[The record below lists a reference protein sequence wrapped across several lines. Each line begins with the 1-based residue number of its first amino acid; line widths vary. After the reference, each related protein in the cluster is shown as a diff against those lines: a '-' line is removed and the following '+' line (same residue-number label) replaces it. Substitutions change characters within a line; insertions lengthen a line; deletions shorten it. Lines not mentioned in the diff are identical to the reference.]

1 MAINSKFNTAIMLDG
16 GSGKPTTPTYGSYLS
31 GSTPS
36 PSVPTPITLPSYSAG
51 LIGQPTVPVSPIGN
65 TVKMPNMNFNS
76 NVVQV
81 GAAQNKGN
89 GGVTDEGVVIG
100 GGATPLPQIKSGG
113 SGGSSGSGS
122 SGSVGASTYGSWLQ
136 NIVNKVGG
144 AVANAANGVNNWLQ
158 NAAQNAQN
166 ATNNQKT
173 TLVHNPNEEVTKTTL
188 PAQAGQSVEKTPL
201 SETGGSSGTG
211 TAGTGAATEQKAYA
225 GAWAGSEPID
235 SYEEFLRNKESAY
248 GSMRDEQTQ
257 FYDAQSQK
265 ALEAIEAQ
273 RQAAIAEANNQKTMV
288 DTAAT
293 EQKNAALAEA
303 QAQKDLLTTMSQEQ
317 RDAVYK
323 FAEEQ
328 RISDMNYAAQQYQLL
343 LNSINAQRE
352 SGMAMATEQR
362 DLLLSMSEEQRQAA
376 YKHAEE
382 QRASAT
388 AYANSQYQTLVDAIN
403 AQKESGMAMA
413 EEQRQLL
420 LSMSEEQRNAI
431 YAAAESQ
438 RVAAE
443 QRADV
448 ERERGVV
455 DARSSYE
462 QNKASYGAN
471 AEAMGSMGLAGSGY
485 SDYLNSKAYAQQRAE
500 TQAANAQADAS
511 KREARYTED
520 QARLKADSDYYQNKY
535 NAEQAYS
542 DRKYQI
548 DTTYQTNMLN
558 AEQNKAQS
566 IYEAESAE
574 RDAKYS
580 ADSAHAQNEYSAEA
594 QYSQNKYEV
603 DTTYQNNLLGANQS
617 KAQAEHEAT
626 SAERESKF
634 NADQAHAQNQYAAE
648 SGYSQS
654 KYEAESAERDAKLQ
668 AGLSYSENLF
678 NAESQARSDKLAAEQ
693 TADAGKFSA
702 EMSYQEN
709 LLNNDDAIGAY
720 RQEQAEKAEAEAKQA
735 AAKAEEE
742 AQYAR
747 AAYTELLSGANS
759 GAYTAE
765 QLEQLAADYG
775 LSDAQ
780 KQSLINAANDY
791 TTKKQAAANAEI
803 SANTGDI
810 AGSVQSAVD
819 NGSISKEQGQE
830 HVYNSY
836 KDEIAY
842 GSADT
847 GAIDAAYSKGQ
858 ISEAQYNDLKSRW
871 NSNIETSADFF
882 FSNGTMLNKSAAKQ
896 ALDNLTKQ
904 SWLSKENKNA
914 LTAIYNSLYSP
925 ITKNVK
931 FNNDGGW
938 WIFGSTDTGADGNN
952 FSVIT
957 SDGTKYRVEYG
968 GEATDTNIKEV
979 GSSVSD
985 GQMFGYQEK
994 LYIKQNGKIYNV
1006 TERDNSYGDHYD
1018 ALYNIFFGSGDT
1030 TSVQSANNSGSAVKS
1045 GTGVWK
1051 SYSDASAAGYS
1062 NIMTQSEWARRKA
1075 STGCS
1080 TYQEYLD
1087 KMYAKYMK

>member
-1 MAINSKFNTAIMLDG
+1 MAIWDNIKNT
-16 GSGKPTTPTYGSYLS
+16 
-31 GSTPS
+31 
-36 PSVPTPITLPSYSAG
+36 YSAF
-51 LIGQPTVPVSPIGN
+51 LTQ
-65 TVKMPNMNFNS
+65 KD
-76 NVVQV
+76 
-81 GAAQNKGN
+81 GAS
-89 GGVTDEGVVIG
+89 
-100 GGATPLPQIKSGG
+100 GASSAPA
-113 SGGSSGSGS
+113 GSSGTPSGN
-122 SGSVGASTYGSWLQ
+122 TYGSWLQ
-136 NIVNKVGG
+136 NLISNIKTGVGNAVNT
-144 AVANAANGVNNWLQ
+144 VATAAKNAAN
-158 NAAQNAQN
+158 NASQAQAATTTGAQKQTMEYRVGQDEPVAQN
-166 ATNNQKT
+166 
-173 TLVHNPNEEVTKTTL
+173 L
-188 PAQAGQSVEKTPL
+188 PAQAGQDAQRVNL
-201 SETGGSSGTG
+201 SADANSASGT
-211 TAGTGAATEQKAYA
+211 TGTGAATEQKAYA

-257 FYDAQSQK
+257 FYDEQSQK
-265 ALEAIEAQ
+265 ALAAIEAQ
-273 RQAAIAEANNQKTMV
+273 RQAALAEAQNQKNMA

-303 QAQKDLLTTMSQEQ
+303 ENQKNLLITMSEEQ
-317 RDAVYK
+317 KNAVYK

-343 LNSINAQRE
+343 LDSINAQRE

-668 AGLSYSENLF
+668 SGLSYSENLF

-702 EMSYQEN
+702 EMSYQQN
-709 LLNNDDAIGAY
+709 LLENDDAIGKHRLEEA
-720 RQEQAEKAEAEAKQA
+720 QKAEEKAAAEAEKAEAD
-735 AAKAEEE
+735 
-742 AQYAR
+742 
-747 AAYTELLSGANS
+747 AAYAKNAYYQFLAEANQ
-759 GAYTAE
+759 GNYTVE
-765 QLEQLAADYG
+765 QITQLAADYG
-775 LSDAQ
+775 LSAEQ
-780 KQSLINAANDY
+780 TQSLIDAVNGY
-791 TTKKQAAANAEI
+791 TTKTEEATKQQQSQNKNGIGGYITGETTDEEIQDYVDDGYISEEDATELKEKRATEAKKEVYQYMNGGDMSTAQSKVESYYKDGVISQETYQAFYYDASIKNCNSATTAAEALQIEADLKNLKNAGKLSSTDYNNAVNYLYKKFGQTLAPNSYSTASAKNIFGVEIPNSQKMVVTIDGTQYDISTDISGTQGNFVDSDTSKVLSNMVGGSPTNGKLAAIGDTIYVYRTGLGNGNGWVKVNQYSWGTINGTSKGFYDAYKKQFGYQAAPTAPE
-803 SANTGDI
+803 
-810 AGSVQSAVD
+810 AGSVPQ
-819 NGSISKEQGQE
+819 
-830 HVYNSY
+830 
-836 KDEIAY
+836 
-842 GSADT
+842 
-847 GAIDAAYSKGQ
+847 
-858 ISEAQYNDLKSRW
+858 
-871 NSNIETSADFF
+871 
-882 FSNGTMLNKSAAKQ
+882 
-896 ALDNLTKQ
+896 
-904 SWLSKENKNA
+904 
-914 LTAIYNSLYSP
+914 
-925 ITKNVK
+925 
-931 FNNDGGW
+931 
-938 WIFGSTDTGADGNN
+938 
-952 FSVIT
+952 
-957 SDGTKYRVEYG
+957 
-968 GEATDTNIKEV
+968 
-979 GSSVSD
+979 
-985 GQMFGYQEK
+985 
-994 LYIKQNGKIYNV
+994 
-1006 TERDNSYGDHYD
+1006 
-1018 ALYNIFFGSGDT
+1018 
-1030 TSVQSANNSGSAVKS
+1030 
-1045 GTGVWK
+1045 WK
-1051 SYSDASAAGYS
+1051 SYEDAAAAGFS
-1062 NIMTQSEWARRKA
+1062 NIMTRSEWARRKA

-1087 KMYAKYMK
+1087 KMHAKYVG

>member
-1 MAINSKFNTAIMLDG
+1 MAIWDNIKNT
-16 GSGKPTTPTYGSYLS
+16 
-31 GSTPS
+31 
-36 PSVPTPITLPSYSAG
+36 YSAF
-51 LIGQPTVPVSPIGN
+51 LTQ
-65 TVKMPNMNFNS
+65 KD
-76 NVVQV
+76 
-81 GAAQNKGN
+81 GAS
-89 GGVTDEGVVIG
+89 
-100 GGATPLPQIKSGG
+100 GASGAPA
-113 SGGSSGSGS
+113 GSSGTPSGN
-122 SGSVGASTYGSWLQ
+122 TYGSWLQ
-136 NIVNKVGG
+136 NLIGNIKTGVGNAVNT
-144 AVANAANGVNNWLQ
+144 VATAAKNAAN
-158 NAAQNAQN
+158 NASQAQAATTTGAQKQTMEYRVGRDEPVAQN
-166 ATNNQKT
+166 
-173 TLVHNPNEEVTKTTL
+173 L
-188 PAQAGQSVEKTPL
+188 PAQAGQDAQRVNFSAGTN
-201 SETGGSSGTG
+201 SASGAT
-211 TAGTGAATEQKAYA
+211 GTGAATTQKAYA

-235 SYEEFLRNKESAY
+235 SYEEFLRNKETAY
-248 GSMRDEQTQ
+248 GTMKDQQTQ

-265 ALEAIEAQ
+265 ALAAIEAQ
-273 RQAAIAEANNQKTMV
+273 RQAAIAEANNQKNMA

-303 QAQKDLLTTMSQEQ
+303 ENQKNLLITMSEEQ
-317 RDAVYK
+317 KNAVYK

-343 LNSINAQRE
+343 LDSINAQRE

-376 YKHAEE
+376 YKYAEE

-388 AYANSQYQTLVDAIN
+388 AHANSQYQTLVDAIN

-431 YAAAESQ
+431 YAAAENQ

-443 QRADV
+443 HRAEV

-471 AEAMGSMGLAGSGY
+471 AEAMGSMGLSGSGY

-668 AGLSYSENLF
+668 SGLSYSENLF

-720 RQEQAEKAEAEAKQA
+720 RQEQ
-735 AAKAEEE
+735 AEEE

-830 HVYNSY
+830 HIYNSY

-842 GSADT
+842 GGADT

-858 ISEAQYNDLKSRW
+858 ITEPQYNDLKARW

-979 GSSVSD
+979 GSSVGD
-985 GQMFGYQEK
+985 GQVFGYQEK

-1018 ALYNIFFGSGDT
+1018 ALYNIFFGSGDP
-1030 TSVQSANNSGSAVKS
+1030 TSVQSANNAGSSAKTSGGSSGSS
-1045 GTGVWK
+1045 GKWK

-1075 STGCS
+1075 STGCN

>member
-1 MAINSKFNTAIMLDG
+1 MAIWDNIKNT
-16 GSGKPTTPTYGSYLS
+16 
-31 GSTPS
+31 
-36 PSVPTPITLPSYSAG
+36 YSAFLTQKDG
-51 LIGQPTVPVSPIGN
+51 ASGASGAPV
-65 TVKMPNMNFNS
+65 
-76 NVVQV
+76 
-81 GAAQNKGN
+81 
-89 GGVTDEGVVIG
+89 
-100 GGATPLPQIKSGG
+100 
-113 SGGSSGSGS
+113 GSSGTPSGN
-122 SGSVGASTYGSWLQ
+122 TYGSWLQ
-136 NIVNKVGG
+136 NLIGNIKTGVGNAVNT
-144 AVANAANGVNNWLQ
+144 VATAAKNAAN
-158 NAAQNAQN
+158 NASQAQAATTTGAQKQTMEYRVGQDEPVAQN
-166 ATNNQKT
+166 
-173 TLVHNPNEEVTKTTL
+173 L
-188 PAQAGQSVEKTPL
+188 PAQAGQDAQRVNL
-201 SETGGSSGTG
+201 SAGTNTASGAT
-211 TAGTGAATEQKAYA
+211 GTGAATEQKAYA

-257 FYDAQSQK
+257 FYDEQSQK
-265 ALEAIEAQ
+265 ALAAIEAQ
-273 RQAAIAEANNQKTMV
+273 RQAALAEAQNQKNMA

-303 QAQKDLLTTMSQEQ
+303 ENQKNLLITMSEEQ
-317 RDAVYK
+317 KNAVYK

-343 LNSINAQRE
+343 LDSINAQRE

-471 AEAMGSMGLAGSGY
+471 AEAMGSMGLSGSGY

-668 AGLSYSENLF
+668 SGLSYSENLF

-702 EMSYQEN
+702 EMSYQQN
-709 LLNNDDAIGAY
+709 LLENDDAIGKH
-720 RQEQAEKAEAEAKQA
+720 RLEQEQKAEAEAKQA

-759 GAYTAE
+759 GAYTAA

-780 KQSLINAANDY
+780 KQSLINAANEY

-819 NGSISKEQGQE
+819 NGSISKEQGQA
-830 HVYNSY
+830 HVYNAY

-847 GAIDAAYSKGQ
+847 GAIDKAYQNGQ
-858 ISEAQYNDLKSRW
+858 ITQEQYNDLKARW
-871 NSNIETSADFF
+871 NNNIETSADFF
-882 FSNGTMLNKSAAKQ
+882 YSNGTMLNKSAAKQ

-904 SWLSKENKNA
+904 SWLSAENKA
-914 LTAIYNSLYSP
+914 AIQTIYNSLYTP
-925 ITKNVK
+925 VTKSVS
-931 FNNDGGW
+931 FNNDGSFLF
-938 WIFGSTDTGADGNN
+938 FGSDDLADAGNN

-957 SDGTKYRVEYG
+957 SGGTKYRIQSG

-979 GSSVSD
+979 GASVSD
-985 GQMFGYQEK
+985 GQVFGYQEK
-994 LYIKQNGKIYNV
+994 LYIKQNGKVYKI
-1006 TERDNSYGDHYD
+1006 EKRSNSYSDHYD
-1018 ALYNIFFGSGDT
+1018 ALYNIFFGSGDP
-1030 TSVQSANNSGSAVKS
+1030 TSVQSANSAGSNAKSTGATYNAATGETKTTTTTSTGSGSVTQTNYSYDHGGKS
-1045 GTGVWK
+1045 TKYEITDENGNTKTVW
-1051 SYSDASAAGYS
+1051 SVHGH
-1062 NIMTQSEWARRKA
+1062 
-1075 STGCS
+1075 
-1080 TYQEYLD
+1080 
-1087 KMYAKYMK
+1087 

>member
-65 TVKMPNMNFNS
+65 TVKTPNMNFNS

-81 GAAQNKGN
+81 SAAQNKGN

-100 GGATPLPQIKSGG
+100 GGATPLPQIKSG
-113 SGGSSGSGS
+113 SSGS
-122 SGSVGASTYGSWLQ
+122 SGSAGASTYGSWLQ
-136 NIVNKVGG
+136 NIVKKVGG
-144 AVANAANGVNNWLQ
+144 AVANAV
-158 NAAQNAQN
+158 
-166 ATNNQKT
+166 NNQKT

-201 SETGGSSGTG
+201 SETGASTGTG

-303 QAQKDLLTTMSQEQ
+303 QAQKDLLATMSQEQ

-328 RISDMNYAAQQYQLL
+328 RISDMNYAAQQYQILL
-343 LNSINAQRE
+343 DSINAQR
-352 SGMAMATEQR
+352 
-362 DLLLSMSEEQRQAA
+362 
-376 YKHAEE
+376 
-382 QRASAT
+382 
-388 AYANSQYQTLVDAIN
+388 
-403 AQKESGMAMA
+403 ESGMAMA

-431 YAAAESQ
+431 YSAAESQ

-511 KREARYTED
+511 KREARYAED
-520 QARLKADSDYYQNKY
+520 QARLQADSEYYQNKY

-548 DTTYQTNMLN
+548 
-558 AEQNKAQS
+558 
-566 IYEAESAE
+566 
-574 RDAKYS
+574 
-580 ADSAHAQNEYSAEA
+580 
-594 QYSQNKYEV
+594 

-702 EMSYQEN
+702 EMSYQQN
-709 LLNNDDAIGAY
+709 LLENDDAIGKHRLEQEQEEEAKVA
-720 RQEQAEKAEAEAKQA
+720 QEQADYEALLA
-735 AAKAEEE
+735 AANNGTYTKA
-742 AQYAR
+742 
-747 AAYTELLSGANS
+747 
-759 GAYTAE
+759 
-765 QLEQLAADYG
+765 QLEQLARDKG
-775 LSDAQ
+775 LSEEHTNSVLGAADKHTEKVNAGTKVDIDNNYAQ
-780 KQSLINAANDY
+780 GGDTQDYIDEVENAGGLTPEEAQDERRDVYLKDIDTYGTVDMDELKDDLATGKVSQDGYNEIIQKNESAVIKSAKSY
-791 TTKKQAAANAEI
+791 ISSGNTGSAAKLAEEQYSSGAITKSAYQQVYNEIGVAAANGVTTENVKNLVKELEKWKNSGKL
-803 SANTGDI
+803 SASDYHSLSKYYYGQLGTTVSATESGYKANEKK
-810 AGSVQSAVD
+810 AGQ
-819 NGSISKEQGQE
+819 KWQ
-830 HVYNSY
+830 
-836 KDEIAY
+836 
-842 GSADT
+842 T
-847 GAIDAAYSKGQ
+847 FT
-858 ISEAQYNDLKSRW
+858 W
-871 NSNIETSADFF
+871 
-882 FSNGTMLNKSAAKQ
+882 NGTNYWA
-896 ALDNLTKQ
+896 D
-904 SWLSKENKNA
+904 SKENTDTDLKNLLNGIA
-914 LTAIYNSLYSP
+914 TGKESSTPNIGTLARYNGKTYAYVNHVVEYGFLNMK
-925 ITKNVK
+925 TKNVTEWTEIHDNYGNDDYGAQIEANAEVNEKPAPASTATNTAFQKIQSYIDANNLREGDRNRWGQAFK
-931 FNNDGGW
+931 FAGLLELYN
-938 WIFGSTDTGADGNN
+938 TLTP
-952 FSVIT
+952 
-957 SDGTKYRVEYG
+957 E
-968 GEATDTNIKEV
+968 
-979 GSSVSD
+979 
-985 GQMFGYQEK
+985 EK
-994 LYIKQNGKIYNV
+994 AALKGKI
-1006 TERDNSYGDHYD
+1006 
-1018 ALYNIFFGSGDT
+1018 
-1030 TSVQSANNSGSAVKS
+1030 
-1045 GTGVWK
+1045 
-1051 SYSDASAAGYS
+1051 
-1062 NIMTQSEWARRKA
+1062 
-1075 STGCS
+1075 
-1080 TYQEYLD
+1080 
-1087 KMYAKYMK
+1087 